1 MTVKLIRHFY
11 AMLELRVKAHLS
23 IQDGFKLVSVRG
35 SHHKFRHPI
44 SNKMTI
50 ITHPKRDMP
59 IGTVRA
65 IYRQV
70 GWDKD

>member
-1 MTVKLIRHFY
+1 MLRDRRDIIRR
-11 AMLELRVKAHLS
+11 LE
-23 IQDGFKLVSVRG
+23 QDGFRLVSIRG
-35 SHHKFRHPI
+35 SHRKFRHPV

-59 IGTVRA
+59 LGAVRA
-65 IYRQV
+65 IYRQA

>member
-1 MTVKLIRHFY
+1 MLRDSRDIIRR
-11 AMLELRVKAHLS
+11 LE
-23 IQDGFKLVSVRG
+23 QDGFRLVSIRG
-35 SHHKFRHPI
+35 SHYKFRHPV

-65 IYRQV
+65 IYRQAD
-70 GWDKD
+70 WDKD

>member
-1 MTVKLIRHFY
+1 MLRDSRDIIRR
-11 AMLELRVKAHLS
+11 LE
-23 IQDGFKLVSVRG
+23 QEGFRLVSIRG
-35 SHHKFRHPI
+35 SHHKFRHPV
-44 SNKMTI
+44 SNKVTI

>member
-1 MTVKLIRHFY
+1 MLRDSRDIIRR
-11 AMLELRVKAHLS
+11 LEH
-23 IQDGFKLVSVRG
+23 DGFRLVGIRG
-35 SHHKFRHPI
+35 SHHKFRHPV
-44 SNKMTI
+44 SNRVTI
-50 ITHPKRDMP
+50 VTHPKRDMP

>member
-1 MTVKLIRHFY
+1 
-11 AMLELRVKAHLS
+11 
-23 IQDGFKLVSVRG
+23 
-35 SHHKFRHPI
+35 
-44 SNKMTI
+44 MTI

-65 IYRQV
+65 IYRQA

>member
-1 MTVKLIRHFY
+1 MLRDSRDIIRR
-11 AMLELRVKAHLS
+11 LE
-23 IQDGFKLVSVRG
+23 QDGFGLVSIRG
-35 SHHKFRHPI
+35 PHHKFRHPV

-59 IGTVRA
+59 LGTVRA
-65 IYRQV
+65 IYPQA